1 MTNFVKELSELP
13 QIGDEPAFFW
23 LRDFEQLSNTE
34 QAKQLGV
41 DNLTFNDQVNF
52 ALSIPQLSQVYGQDI
67 VRDPESGNITAS
79 RTFLYLREIDMF
91 DINNQLEML
100 YDQRE
105 ITMEQTMNKPPHKI
119 NGELSFFSFDEMY
132 FFWEIYSTV
141 VDELIFTTISCV
153 IVISVLTL
161 LFIPHWT
168 AVAFVCP
175 LLIMLYFNMLG
186 KFFVVTPSESCAFG
200 ETAKLRYIVTFLLFF
215 CLVQGRCST
224 PVFAS
229 IVSPILSLSWP
240 LVFW

>member
-1 MTNFVKELSELP
+1 MFDIVRANDCCLIFLIFLLLRNVDQSDPQVQLEMTNYVKELSELS
-13 QIGDEPAFFW
+13 QIGEDPAFFW
-23 LRDFEQLSNTE
+23 LRDFEQLSNSE
-34 QAKQLGV
+34 EAKQLGV
-41 DNLTFNDQVNF
+41 DNMTFNDQVNF

-67 VRDPESGNITAS
+67 VRDPASGNITAS

-100 YDQRE
+100 DDQRE
-105 ITMEQTMNKPPHKI
+105 ITMAQTMNKHENRV
-119 NGELSFFSFDEMY
+119 NGELSFFSFDDMY

-141 VDELIFTTISCV
+141 VEELIFTTISCV

-186 KFFVVTPSESCAFG
+186 TSCVRVCGPTCF
-200 ETAKLRYIVTFLLFF
+200 
-215 CLVQGRCST
+215 
-224 PVFAS
+224 
-229 IVSPILSLSWP
+229 
-240 LVFW
+240 